1 MTTARRLLSADHHR
15 MILMMHSEGKTDS
28 EISSWLR
35 ESERIGMSRLA
46 VNRLRRRLQG
56 QAPQSTHTPQ
66 STAAA
71 GAAALADLEANADD
85 LSVAELVDTL
95 LRARWAVAVKS
106 SRVGDGT
113 AAATACRDFIGL
125 AGLVERFPLE
135 RNEEQPVP
143 QTEHVIFVTDPTV
156 SGAAARGTGP
166 LLQQEIDRIAQ
177 MDFT

>member
-28 EISSWLR
+28 EISTWLR

-56 QAPQSTHTPQ
+56 QAPPGSHTPQ

-71 GAAALADLEANADD
+71 GAAALADLAANADD

-95 LRARWAVAVKS
+95 LRARWAVAVQS
-106 SRVGDGT
+106 SRAGDST

-125 AGLVERFPLE
+125 AGLAERFPLGDIGK
-135 RNEEQPVP
+135 P
-143 QTEHVIFVTDPTV
+143 
-156 SGAAARGTGP
+156 AAALALP
-166 LLQQEIDRIAQ
+166 LVTFLPDPDFGVNAPDAGELSQRELDRIAQ
-177 MDFT
+177 STI